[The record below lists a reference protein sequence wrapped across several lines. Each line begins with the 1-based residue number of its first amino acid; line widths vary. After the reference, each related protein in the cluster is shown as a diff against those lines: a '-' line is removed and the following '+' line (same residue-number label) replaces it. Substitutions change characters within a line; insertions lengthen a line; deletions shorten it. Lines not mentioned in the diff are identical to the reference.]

1 MKKVR
6 VTFEAIGDDEQ
17 IKSKEDIEAEGFED
31 IEDAILTDGLEGVI
45 DGSYSYTTSWEILE
59 Y

>member
-1 MKKVR
+1 MKRVR
-6 VTFEAIGDDEQ
+6 VTFEAIVDDEQ
-17 IKSKEDIEAEGFED
+17 IKSKEDIEVEGFED

-45 DGSYSYTTSWEILE
+45 DGSYSYTTSWEILD